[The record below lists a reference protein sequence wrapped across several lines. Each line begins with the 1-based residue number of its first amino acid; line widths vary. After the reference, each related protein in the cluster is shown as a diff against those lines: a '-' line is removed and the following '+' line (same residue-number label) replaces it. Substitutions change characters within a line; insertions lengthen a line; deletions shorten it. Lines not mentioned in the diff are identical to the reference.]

1 MLIPYTAPRATFQKE
16 LEIKKSIFL
25 ATLIPV
31 KNEEEAQEAIAKMKK
46 EKRDATHNC
55 SAYRIGT
62 ERIYEKSSDDGEP
75 QGTAGHPML
84 HVLQMNELTNTLAI
98 VTRWF
103 GGIKLGA
110 GGLTRAYTQS
120 LADAVKEADLVR
132 YTPHEK
138 YTVSFPYTTAGA
150 FENHIK
156 GTDIIVKD
164 RQFSDKV
171 TVTFLTLPD
180 KAETHTRWLTDA
192 TGGKAEIQNDGEE
205 YVMMEVERVKGKAV
219 KVSLT
224 LTAFC
229 M

>member
-1 MLIPYTAPRATFQKE
+1 MLIPYIAPRATFQKE

-84 HVLQMNELTNTLAI
+84 YVLQMNELTNTLAI

-205 YVMMEVERVKGKAV
+205 YVMMEVERE
-219 KVSLT
+219 
-224 LTAFC
+224 
-229 M
+229 

>member
-180 KAETHTRWLTDA
+180 IAETHTRWLTDA

-205 YVMMEVERVKGKAV
+205 YVMMEVERE
-219 KVSLT
+219 
-224 LTAFC
+224 
-229 M
+229 

>member
-62 ERIYEKSSDDGEP
+62 ERIYENSSDDGEP

-205 YVMMEVERVKGKAV
+205 YVMMEVERE
-219 KVSLT
+219 
-224 LTAFC
+224 
-229 M
+229 

>member
-84 HVLQMNELTNTLAI
+84 HVLQINELTNTLAI

-205 YVMMEVERVKGKAV
+205 YVMMEVERE
-219 KVSLT
+219 
-224 LTAFC
+224 
-229 M
+229 

>member
-192 TGGKAEIQNDGEE
+192 AGGKAEIQNDGEE
-205 YVMMEVERVKGKAV
+205 YVMMEVERE
-219 KVSLT
+219 
-224 LTAFC
+224 
-229 M
+229 

>member
-46 EKRDATHNC
+46 GKRDATHNC

-205 YVMMEVERVKGKAV
+205 YVMMEVERE
-219 KVSLT
+219 
-224 LTAFC
+224 
-229 M
+229 

>member
-31 KNEEEAQEAIAKMKK
+31 KDEEEAQEALAKMKK

-62 ERIYEKSSDDGEP
+62 ERIYEKSSEDGEP

-205 YVMMEVERVKGKAV
+205 YVMMEVERE
-219 KVSLT
+219 
-224 LTAFC
+224 
-229 M
+229 

>member
-25 ATLIPV
+25 VTLIPV

-171 TVTFLTLPD
+171 TVAFLTLPD

-205 YVMMEVERVKGKAV
+205 YVMMEVERE
-219 KVSLT
+219 
-224 LTAFC
+224 
-229 M
+229 

>member
-120 LADAVKEADLVR
+120 LADAIKEADLVR

-205 YVMMEVERVKGKAV
+205 YVMMEVERE
-219 KVSLT
+219 
-224 LTAFC
+224 
-229 M
+229 

>member
-1 MLIPYTAPRATFQKE
+1 MLIPYTAPRAIFQKE

-31 KNEEEAQEAIAKMKK
+31 KSEEEAQEAIAKMKK

-138 YTVSFPYTTAGA
+138 YTVSLPYTTAGA

-205 YVMMEVERVKGKAV
+205 YVMMEVERE
-219 KVSLT
+219 
-224 LTAFC
+224 
-229 M
+229 

>member
-171 TVTFLTLPD
+171 TVTYLTLPD

-205 YVMMEVERVKGKAV
+205 YVMMEVERE
-219 KVSLT
+219 
-224 LTAFC
+224 
-229 M
+229 

>member
-180 KAETHTRWLTDA
+180 KAETHTRWLADA

-205 YVMMEVERVKGKAV
+205 YVMMEVERE
-219 KVSLT
+219 
-224 LTAFC
+224 
-229 M
+229 

>member
-120 LADAVKEADLVR
+120 LADAVKEVDLVR

-205 YVMMEVERVKGKAV
+205 YVMMEVERE
-219 KVSLT
+219 
-224 LTAFC
+224 
-229 M
+229 

>member
-180 KAETHTRWLTDA
+180 KAETYTRWLTDA

-205 YVMMEVERVKGKAV
+205 YVMMEVERE
-219 KVSLT
+219 
-224 LTAFC
+224 
-229 M
+229 

>member
-110 GGLTRAYTQS
+110 GGLTRAYIQS

-205 YVMMEVERVKGKAV
+205 YVMMEVERE
-219 KVSLT
+219 
-224 LTAFC
+224 
-229 M
+229 

>member
-164 RQFSDKV
+164 RQFFDKV

-205 YVMMEVERVKGKAV
+205 YVMMELERE
-219 KVSLT
+219 
-224 LTAFC
+224 
-229 M
+229 

>member
-205 YVMMEVERVKGKAV
+205 YVMLEVERE
-219 KVSLT
+219 
-224 LTAFC
+224 
-229 M
+229 

>member
-25 ATLIPV
+25 STLIPV

-205 YVMMEVERVKGKAV
+205 YVMMEVERE
-219 KVSLT
+219 
-224 LTAFC
+224 
-229 M
+229 

>member
-62 ERIYEKSSDDGEP
+62 ERIYERSSDDGEP

-205 YVMMEVERVKGKAV
+205 YVMMEVERE
-219 KVSLT
+219 
-224 LTAFC
+224 
-229 M
+229 

>member
-75 QGTAGHPML
+75 QGTDGHPML

-138 YTVSFPYTTAGA
+138 YTVFFPYTTAGA

-205 YVMMEVERVKGKAV
+205 YVMMEVERE
-219 KVSLT
+219 
-224 LTAFC
+224 
-229 M
+229 

>member
-31 KNEEEAQEAIAKMKK
+31 KNEEEAQETIAKMKK

-132 YTPHEK
+132 YTPQEK

-205 YVMMEVERVKGKAV
+205 YVMMEVERE
-219 KVSLT
+219 
-224 LTAFC
+224 
-229 M
+229 

>member
-164 RQFSDKV
+164 RQFSNKV

-205 YVMMEVERVKGKAV
+205 YVMMEVERE
-219 KVSLT
+219 
-224 LTAFC
+224 
-229 M
+229 

>member
-205 YVMMEVERVKGKAV
+205 YVMMEVERK
-219 KVSLT
+219 
-224 LTAFC
+224 
-229 M
+229 

>member
-120 LADAVKEADLVR
+120 LADAVKEADFVR

-138 YTVSFPYTTAGA
+138 YTVFFPYTTAGA

-205 YVMMEVERVKGKAV
+205 YVMMEVERE
-219 KVSLT
+219 
-224 LTAFC
+224 
-229 M
+229 

>member
-55 SAYRIGT
+55 SAYRIGA

-84 HVLQMNELTNTLAI
+84 HVLQINELTNTLAI

-205 YVMMEVERVKGKAV
+205 YVMMEVERE
-219 KVSLT
+219 
-224 LTAFC
+224 
-229 M
+229 

>member
-205 YVMMEVERVKGKAV
+205 YVMMDVERE
-219 KVSLT
+219 
-224 LTAFC
+224 
-229 M
+229 

>member
-31 KNEEEAQEAIAKMKK
+31 KDEEEAQEALAKMKK

-55 SAYRIGT
+55 SAYRIET

-205 YVMMEVERVKGKAV
+205 YVMMEVERE
-219 KVSLT
+219 
-224 LTAFC
+224 
-229 M
+229 

>member
-132 YTPHEK
+132 YTPHER

-205 YVMMEVERVKGKAV
+205 YVMMEVERE
-219 KVSLT
+219 
-224 LTAFC
+224 
-229 M
+229 

>member
-1 MLIPYTAPRATFQKE
+1 MLIPYPAPRATFQKE

-62 ERIYEKSSDDGEP
+62 ERIYENSSDDGEP

-205 YVMMEVERVKGKAV
+205 YVMMEVERE
-219 KVSLT
+219 
-224 LTAFC
+224 
-229 M
+229 

>member
-138 YTVSFPYTTAGA
+138 YTVFFPYTTAGA

-171 TVTFLTLPD
+171 TVTFLTIPD

-205 YVMMEVERVKGKAV
+205 YVMMEVERE
-219 KVSLT
+219 
-224 LTAFC
+224 
-229 M
+229 

>member
-46 EKRDATHNC
+46 EQRDATHNC

-205 YVMMEVERVKGKAV
+205 YVMMEVERE
-219 KVSLT
+219 
-224 LTAFC
+224 
-229 M
+229 

>member
-84 HVLQMNELTNTLAI
+84 HVLQMNKLTNTLAI

-138 YTVSFPYTTAGA
+138 YTVFFPYTTAGA

-205 YVMMEVERVKGKAV
+205 YVMMEMERE
-219 KVSLT
+219 
-224 LTAFC
+224 
-229 M
+229 

>member
-62 ERIYEKSSDDGEP
+62 EKIYEKSSDDGEP

-205 YVMMEVERVKGKAV
+205 YVMMEVERE
-219 KVSLT
+219 
-224 LTAFC
+224 
-229 M
+229 

>member
-150 FENHIK
+150 FENHNK

-205 YVMMEVERVKGKAV
+205 YVMMEVERE
-219 KVSLT
+219 
-224 LTAFC
+224 
-229 M
+229 

>member
-120 LADAVKEADLVR
+120 LADDVKEADLVR

-205 YVMMEVERVKGKAV
+205 YVMMEVERE
-219 KVSLT
+219 
-224 LTAFC
+224 
-229 M
+229 

>member
-62 ERIYEKSSDDGEP
+62 ERIYEKSSNDGEP

-205 YVMMEVERVKGKAV
+205 YVMMEVERE
-219 KVSLT
+219 
-224 LTAFC
+224 
-229 M
+229 

>member
-31 KNEEEAQEAIAKMKK
+31 RNEEEAQEALAKMKK

-205 YVMMEVERVKGKAV
+205 YVMMEVERE
-219 KVSLT
+219 
-224 LTAFC
+224 
-229 M
+229 

>member
-138 YTVSFPYTTAGA
+138 YTVFFPYTTAGA

-205 YVMMEVERVKGKAV
+205 YVMMEVERE
-219 KVSLT
+219 
-224 LTAFC
+224 
-229 M
+229 

>member
-1 MLIPYTAPRATFQKE
+1 MLIPYTAPRAAFQKE

-205 YVMMEVERVKGKAV
+205 YVMMEVERE
-219 KVSLT
+219 
-224 LTAFC
+224 
-229 M
+229 